1 VAGGIRQGVAWL
13 AAAVAV
19 ASMGGCIPRGAL
31 GPARLQ
37 PPAAAQKAGV
47 RVGSGLLRQSVFV
60 QVPSLGVVTGIV
72 EGELDPAPGREIGL
86 AGTNGAVFVDQTGK
100 QKAKVSFSNP
110 GVRRSN
116 FGVQVDIIDVEGD
129 GVCEFMSRGAWV
141 RPAYLMDHQGKV
153 LWTYGGFPGV
163 DDMGAGDVNGD
174 GRLEFGVG
182 FNGDGGVHLLDSHGK
197 KQWQQPDGNAWHV
210 ELVDTNR
217 DGRAE
222 VVNSNAGGEITVR
235 DATGAVVGQGQ
246 PPGYFAHFS
255 ICRWPT
261 AKDQQY
267 ALLAGDGAIWVLR
280 FDGSVAK
287 KLDAPQ
293 ASTLSIARGVPV
305 VLAPDGST
313 YFATAVAALPS
324 QASVLYVHDKAG
336 NLVYQEALAEPCAS
350 IAAVRLGDAKT
361 DALLVGGDGK
371 VFKYELAAAPGA
383 QSRTGE
389 QSPATQ
395 K

>member
-1 VAGGIRQGVAWL
+1 MTGGIRQGVAWL
-13 AAAVAV
+13 VLAVAV
-19 ASMGGCIPRGAL
+19 ASMGGCIPMGAP

-37 PPAAAQKAGV
+37 PPAGAQKAGV

-60 QVPSLGVVTGIV
+60 QEPSLGVVTDIV
-72 EGELDPAPGREIGL
+72 EGELDPAPDGEIGL
-86 AGTNGAVFVDQTGK
+86 AGPNGAVFVDQTGK

-110 GVRRSN
+110 GEH
-116 FGVQVDIIDVEGD
+116 VDIIDVEGD
-129 GVCEFMSRGAWV
+129 GVCEFMNRGSWSA
-141 RPAYLMDHQGKV
+141 PASVMDHHGAV
-153 LWTYGGFPGV
+153 LWTYGGPPGV

-182 FNGDGGVHLLDSHGK
+182 FNGGGGVHLLDSHGK

-217 DGRAE
+217 DGKAE
-222 VVNSNAGGEITVR
+222 VVNSNAGGQITVR
-235 DATGAVVGQGQ
+235 DATGAVVSQGQ
-246 PPGYFAHFS
+246 PPGYLAHFS

-261 AKDQQY
+261 AKDQQH
-267 ALLAGDGAIWVLR
+267 ALLAGDGTIWVLQ

-287 KLDAPQ
+287 RLDAPQ
-293 ASTLSIARGVPV
+293 ASTLSTARGVPV

-336 NLVYQEALAEPCAS
+336 SLVYQEVLAEPCAS

-371 VFKYELAAAPGA
+371 VLKYELAAAPGA

-389 QSPATQ
+389 QSPATR